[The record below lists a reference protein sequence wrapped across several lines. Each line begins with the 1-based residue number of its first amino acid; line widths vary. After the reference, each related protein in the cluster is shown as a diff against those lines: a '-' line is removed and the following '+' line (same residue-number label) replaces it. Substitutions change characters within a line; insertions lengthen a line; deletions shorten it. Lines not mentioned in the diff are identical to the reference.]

1 MIVVAVSV
9 TEGEVSF
16 RLKVSAEI
24 APDVQIVAYAV
35 LPSETVIAHSAD
47 FSTEKCF
54 TNKVSMRRRLAVLT
68 VLVRSRRRI
77 KRYYSCTTKGQYL
90 ALQDQPSTEVI
101 YRSSGRTI
109 TPSMRRHD
117 RWGQQRYTAEEE
129 RESIGHQQWMKM

>member
-1 MIVVAVSV
+1 MMIVVAVSV

-54 TNKVSMRRRLAVLT
+54 TNKVGMRRR
-68 VLVRSRRRI
+68 LVRSRRRI
-77 KRYYSCTTKGQYL
+77 KKYISCITKGQYV

-101 YRSSGRTI
+101 YRSSDRNI
-109 TPSMRRHD
+109 TPSIRHD
-117 RWGQQRYTAEEE
+117 RWGQQKHTAGMEHK
-129 RESIGHQQWMKM
+129 SIGHQQRMKM